1 MELAEAC
8 DVAGVVREL
17 GTLTPEQRAAHAAAL
32 EARRGAMRADWLT
45 RSVAERTAQFAAEL
59 GCRVSPEAAAAWLLD
74 HENGAVPGNFSLEN
88 AWTVDILNLY
98 PVEWRAELAA
108 QLIEQ
113 GTRRRNSRFPL
124 IEHLIRDTGSPLPTS
139 DEFIN
144 CWLFDR
150 EQSDPGSRAR
160 RFAHLRGGSPGA
172 TLLERLRADDFTPRL
187 LPLALERPGVR
198 VRAFHQA
205 LVSLAAE
212 GVIDRDA
219 LIRGFF
225 AEMVI
230 DPPWGTGVPG
240 LLAELDLTP
249 AEHASVAGVRATLVE
264 GLLAD
269 LLRDGTRSSTAP
281 PIAFLRAL
289 ASTPAENAL
298 TVRDHVALLDG
309 SLPVAEY
316 AQGILSELDEAGML
330 EAEVLTDVCER
341 VLLRP
346 EKKLVRAQLRWLD
359 SVARR
364 SPERAGL
371 VLADVSIAFG
381 HKDLALQEQ
390 ALKVVARHLKIAG
403 ESVRPG
409 LRTASAQLSPGLAAR
424 AAEVLGMRQS
434 GAEEQLADVLPVV
447 SGPRPVAGPIAT
459 AAEVAHEVAAVVAG
473 DQDVAAFE
481 RALDGLVRHAR
492 LDRAA
497 LARALKPVV
506 RREPRKRFDIVQA
519 DLYDVA
525 RAARGDEPR
534 EGAVHTRS
542 DVFHQF
548 SLPGTMLAARMAEA
562 IEVIESGAQPFLL
575 AVPTLATGA
584 LDAAVLV
591 ERISVL
597 DELGVTPAPVDLAQA
612 LLRVTPTQDE
622 KVLRTAGDLG
632 SGAGQRL
639 ARWLRDGGLPHRE
652 SRPQEW
658 PRREE
663 QRGRYWYTPERTA
676 LVLDPA
682 FPPPAAAL
690 VGPPPIGTLFAPL
703 APFWV
708 AQLPHHRD
716 EVMARGY
723 FEPNNFPRGQTRA
736 LPFVAEAGGP
746 AGFAVHLAL
755 IFGMAFGRPAE
766 HDPAIEAML
775 VLAARA
781 QLDGGLLGRQLEAM
795 LRRKLISANP
805 VCDSLRAAAET
816 GAYAT
821 VWSVLEGALP
831 GLLRDTPVQ
840 GTAALLSL
848 AVECA
853 SRCAARTEIAEVTAV
868 AGRTGSSLAV
878 KNARLLRDVLR

>member
-1 MELAEAC
+1 MKLIELAEAC

-17 GTLTPEQRAAHAAAL
+17 GTLTPDQRAALAAAVD
-32 EARRGAMRADWLT
+32 ARRDTMRADWLQRT
-45 RSVAERTAQFAAEL
+45 VEARTAQFAAEL
-59 GCRVSPEAAAAWLLD
+59 GCRVSPESAAAWLLD
-74 HENGAVPGNFSLEN
+74 PENGGVREDFSLEG
-88 AWTVDILNLY
+88 AWTVDVLNLH
-98 PVEWRAELAA
+98 PAEWRAGLAA

-113 GTRRRNSRFPL
+113 GTGRRHGRFPL
-124 IEHLIRDTGSPLPTS
+124 IEHLIRDTGCPVPTS

-144 CWLFDR
+144 CWLSHR
-150 EQSDPGSRAR
+150 GYLYSSRNV
-160 RFAHLRGGSPGA
+160 
-172 TLLERLRADDFTPRL
+172 LERLRVDDFTPQL
-187 LPLALERPGVR
+187 LPLALARPGVR
-198 VRAFHQA
+198 VRELHQT

-225 AEMVI
+225 AEMII
-230 DPPWGTGVPG
+230 DPPRGTGIG
-240 LLAELDLTP
+240 YLLAELDLTP
-249 AEHASVAGVRATLVE
+249 AEHASVAGDRATLVE
-264 GLLAD
+264 RLLAD
-269 LLRDGTRSSTAP
+269 LLRDGTRIDTAR

-309 SLPVAEY
+309 SLPVADY
-316 AQGILSELDEAGML
+316 AQGVLTELDEAGLL
-330 EAEVLTDVCER
+330 EAEVLTEVCER

-359 SVARR
+359 TVAKRN
-364 SPERAGL
+364 PERAGL

-381 HKDLALQEQ
+381 QKDLALQEE
-390 ALKVVARHLKIAG
+390 ALKVVARHLKTAG
-403 ESVRPG
+403 ESVLPE

-424 AAEVLGMRQS
+424 AAEVLGMRRR
-434 GAEEQLADVLPVV
+434 GAGEQFADVLPVV
-447 SGPRPVAGPIAT
+447 SESRPVPGPIAT
-459 AAEVAHEVAAVVAG
+459 AAEAAQEVAAVVAG

-492 LDRAA
+492 LDRTA

-506 RREPRKRFDIVQA
+506 RREPRKRSDIVQA

-534 EGAVHTRS
+534 EGAVHTRR
-542 DVFHQF
+542 DPHPYHF
-548 SLPGTMLAARMAEA
+548 SLPGTMLAARLTEA
-562 IEVIESGAQPFLL
+562 MEVIESGAQPFLL

-591 ERISVL
+591 ERISAL

-632 SGAGQRL
+632 SDAGQRL
-639 ARWLRDGGLPHRE
+639 ARWLREGGLPHQE
-652 SRPQEW
+652 SEPEVW
-658 PRREE
+658 PRPKPQQVWWELC
-663 QRGRYWYTPERTA
+663 TPERHR
-676 LVLDPA
+676 LLLDTA
-682 FPPPAAAL
+682 FPSPAAAL
-690 VGPPPIGTLFAPL
+690 VGPYEGRTLMEPP

-716 EVMARGY
+716 EVMARYY
-723 FEPNNFPRGQTRA
+723 FEGRNFSVGQTRA
-736 LPFVAEAGGP
+736 LPFVAESGGP

-755 IFGMAFGRPAE
+755 AFGMAHGRPAE
-766 HDPAIEAML
+766 HDPAVEAVL
-775 VLAARA
+775 VLAARG
-781 QLDGGLLGRQLEAM
+781 QLDSGLLGRQLEVL
-795 LRRKLISANP
+795 LRGRAIMNP

-821 VWSVLEGALP
+821 VWSVLEVALP

-840 GTAALLSL
+840 GAAALLAL

-853 SRCAARTEIAEVTAV
+853 SRCGASTEIAEVTAV
-868 AGRTGSSLAV
+868 ARRTGSSLVV